1 MRVVGLEEHF
11 VTPEILNAGRAM
23 DPASRDLAF
32 RPASECL
39 SRLPRP
45 VALVIGGGGALGS
58 AQVGVG
64 LALEDVG
71 FVPDLI
77 VGTSAGALNG
87 VIVAA
92 HPGAA
97 APWLASVW
105 AHVRRPEILP
115 VRVPWRRGNAG
126 GLLSPEGLRRLI
138 ARAALPARLEDLP
151 VPYRA
156 IAMDLV
162 TGEAAVLATGDLE
175 SALLAS
181 TAIPGLLPPVERDG
195 GLLVDDG
202 GVVAY
207 VPVVAALEAG
217 AASMVVVTTGPES
230 GPLAPVQPRR
240 RARSIAARSAEA
252 MLHHQIERD
261 LREVS
266 RQVPT
271 VVMPTGIE
279 HWPPP
284 WDFGQ
289 SDRLIA
295 TARAASRLFLQ
306 DPQIEAVAPSTARG
320 GERR

>member
-1 MRVVGLEEHF
+1 MYEKNSGS
-11 VTPEILNAGRAM
+11 GR
-23 DPASRDLAF
+23 
-32 RPASECL
+32 CL

-45 VALVIGGGGALGS
+45 VALVIGGGGALGA

-64 LALEDVG
+64 LALEDAG

-105 AHVRRPEILP
+105 AHVRRAEILP
-115 VRVPWRRGNAG
+115 VRVPWRTGSAG
-126 GLLSPEGLRRLI
+126 GALCPEGLRRMI
-138 ARAALPARLEDLP
+138 ALAALPARLEDLP

-156 IAMDLV
+156 VAMDLV
-162 TGEAAVLATGDLE
+162 TGEAAALATGDLE

-195 GLLVDDG
+195 ALLVDG

-217 AASMVVVTTGPES
+217 AASMVVVTSGPES
-230 GPLAPVQPRR
+230 GSLAPVQPRR
-240 RARSIAARSAEA
+240 RVGRSGAC
-252 MLHHQIERD
+252 
-261 LREVS
+261 
-266 RQVPT
+266 
-271 VVMPTGIE
+271 
-279 HWPPP
+279 
-284 WDFGQ
+284 
-289 SDRLIA
+289 
-295 TARAASRLFLQ
+295 
-306 DPQIEAVAPSTARG
+306 G
-320 GERR
+320 G